1 LHHWNI
7 SVTYHTLSIEE
18 IKASVESADTLN
30 SFSDDDTFDQ
40 VVDELVNEAMQIEWQ
55 YYFETIVVVNETN
68 SMKDCEMLLY
78 YEVYRQVT
86 AKMWIFYQLCKYLT

>member
-1 LHHWNI
+1 LINKTLHHWNI

-40 VVDELVNEAMQIEWQ
+40 VVDELVNEAMQIE
-55 YYFETIVVVNETN
+55 
-68 SMKDCEMLLY
+68 
-78 YEVYRQVT
+78 
-86 AKMWIFYQLCKYLT
+86 

>member
-1 LHHWNI
+1 
-7 SVTYHTLSIEE
+7 
-18 IKASVESADTLN
+18 
-30 SFSDDDTFDQ
+30 
-40 VVDELVNEAMQIEWQ
+40 
-55 YYFETIVVVNETN
+55 VVVNETN